1 MEKKKLKLSI
11 SGSSKKTFSNIEQ
24 AKTQSKNTV
33 VIEKKSSK
41 FPGKPQFSRQNNNNN
56 KFRSNPNSAT
66 KKPNFTKSST
76 HVVSDFEKRKLAE
89 QRATRRL
96 KGEATPKDNKSN
108 KLGGKKRELKL
119 TISRALSDDDTE
131 TKSRSLASLKRA
143 KQKENRNLNQANN
156 IENFKQVKRDVNLP
170 DIITIRE
177 LANRMA

>member
-11 SGSSKKTFSNIEQ
+11 SGSSKKTFSNIEL

-41 FPGKPQFSRQNNNNN
+41 FPGKSQFSRQNNNNN
-56 KFRSNPNSAT
+56 KFRSNPNFAP
-66 KKPNFTKSST
+66 KKINFTKPST
-76 HVVSDFEKRKLAE
+76 SAVSDFEKRKLAE

-96 KGEATPKDNKSN
+96 IGEATPKDNKSN
-108 KLGGKKRELKL
+108 KLGGKRRELKL

-143 KQKENRNLNQANN
+143 REKENRNLNQANN
-156 IENFKQVKRDVNLP
+156 KENF
-170 DIITIRE
+170 
-177 LANRMA
+177 